1 MLRPSDTKT
10 APATSSPRS
19 RRVVAVAG
27 TVVVAVVVLVG
38 VCLASSAGA
47 ASSADNSTGVGE
59 RPEPPSMRELAR
71 RAAEQ
76 QFTPA
81 HLLGNDQIDVEG
93 SKVVHKRIARAWET
107 AKRVHLGDPQDPRK
121 ARELRAMYEQFER
134 KRLEMRGE
142 DEPNDAVIAGARM
155 QMLQPGYLW
164 PGETDR
170 DRRVR
175 LTATYATDRATS
187 KDFWADV
194 DKANDE
200 EPSDVV
206 KGVCGAI
213 ALGPSVLGAI
223 SNALGGGANDK
234 VREACESVGKR
245 TEDTVEDVGDFVKD
259 PVGTIAKGV
268 FGPVIGELQKAT
280 VYTSKQVGA
289 AIDKVA
295 TPDLS
300 EQWLRDMLRRG
311 ATIAVLIALVAGILG
326 VAHAA
331 ITADLGALASVAAR
345 ACISG
350 IVGSAVLTLITV
362 AVAFVDELT
371 TIVTG
376 SDPKTAS
383 KPFATLADTATK
395 AMAKAELPSFVTLI
409 LLLCLLFGLVVV
421 WWEMW
426 LRAPMLYA
434 IAFFYGPALSA
445 SLFPPARQVLSHLN
459 TLLAAIVV
467 MPLVIIALLQMA
479 AESLSGQDTIAA
491 VLQATGLILLAAAS
505 PGILIALLSPGV
517 GLAAAAGIAGAFA
530 GGRTVAQAGGKAAS
544 AGLGAASFA
553 RERMNASKGGGN
565 AGGGSS
571 GGGSAGGSGGGGG
584 LGGPGSGPGR
594 PGGSGNA
601 DGGLASAGDSSQAGG
616 SSSRRAEG
624 GARTAAQAS
633 APSGGGNDDRGTVD
647 GRGLRSPN
655 PATPA
660 VPDPG
665 SGSGASAETGT
676 AERSGSGPT
685 GAGAAGGSA
694 TTGGLDPDRSG
705 QRPDS
710 SSAGPSPRP
719 ASPGTTSIG
728 PDGPSRRASSPAPR
742 SQRPRPPA
750 APGRPGGPVGPTAR
764 GGAGAGPPGRVPRR
778 PPPGGGLARP
788 DTA

>member
-1 MLRPSDTKT
+1 MLRSSDTKATPT
-10 APATSSPRS
+10 AISLRS
-19 RRVVAVAG
+19 GQVVAVAG
-27 TVVVAVVVLVG
+27 TVVVVVVVLVG

-47 ASSADNSTGVGE
+47 ASSADRSAGVGK

-107 AKRVHLGDPQDPRK
+107 AKRVHLGKPQDPMR

-155 QMLQPGYLW
+155 QMMQPGYLW

-170 DRRVR
+170 DRRIR

-187 KDFWADV
+187 KDFWAEV

-200 EPSDVV
+200 EPSDLV

-234 VREACESVGKR
+234 VREACENVGKR

-300 EQWLRDMLRRG
+300 EQWLRDMLRRA
-311 ATIAVLIALVAGILG
+311 ATIAVLIALVAGTLG

-331 ITADLGALASVAAR
+331 ITANLGALASVGAR

-376 SDPKTAS
+376 SDPKASS

-395 AMAKAELPSFVTLI
+395 AMARAELPSFVTLI

-434 IAFFYGPALSA
+434 IAFFYGPAFSA

-459 TLLAAIVV
+459 TLLAAIVL

-479 AESLSGQDTIAA
+479 AESLAGQDTIAA

-530 GGRTVAQAGGKAAS
+530 GGRTVGRAGAKAAS

-553 RERMNASKGGGN
+553 RERMNATKSGGKPGDGSTGSST
-565 AGGGSS
+565 GGGS
-571 GGGSAGGSGGGGG
+571 GGG

-594 PGGSGNA
+594 PGGSGDA
-601 DGGLASAGDSSQAGG
+601 DGGLASAGGSSQAGG
-616 SSSRRAEG
+616 SSSRCAEG
-624 GARTAAQAS
+624 GAGAAAQAS
-633 APSGGGNDDRGTVD
+633 APAGGGNDDPGSAD
-647 GRGLRSPN
+647 GSALRSPN
-655 PATPA
+655 PATSA

-665 SGSGASAETGT
+665 SGSGAVTETGT

-685 GAGAAGGSA
+685 GTAPAGGSA

-719 ASPGTTSIG
+719 TSPGTTSSG
-728 PDGPSRRASSPAPR
+728 ANRTSRRVSSPAPR
-742 SQRPRPPA
+742 TQRPRPPA
-750 APGRPGGPVGPTAR
+750 VPGRPGGPVGPTAH
-764 GGAGAGPPGRVPRR
+764 GGSGAGPPGRVPLR
-778 PPPGGGLARP
+778 PPSGGGLARP
-788 DTA
+788 DSA